1 MKKSTSPNTLL
12 AVAAALACCAARA
25 DGNTN
30 MPEGSHDISVAVTA
44 VDAPRSEG
52 GRRREVAL
60 LPSFSGRWSNGISA
74 SPGQVT
80 FDVSDDPVF
89 DYGPLLTY
97 GLRPLR
103 TDDPSDKIRFDI
115 EAGVFARYM
124 FAYNIHF
131 NTMLTYGGGVDR
143 SGVRLIAN
151 ASYSMKLGEHAFLVL
166 SPGFEAV
173 NASTMKSSFGITPAQ
188 SDSDHLAPYVTHPG
202 LKNVFFNAAVGRQ
215 LSNKWSL
222 AGGANVSTLLGSAAH
237 TPLTQKRTDAT
248 IFLQLGYHY

>member
-1 MKKSTSPNTLL
+1 MTSRSSNTLL
-12 AVAAALACCAARA
+12 AIAAGLASCAARA
-25 DGNTN
+25 DSNMN
-30 MPEGSHDISVAVTA
+30 MPEGSHDISYALTA

-52 GRRREVAL
+52 GKRREVAL

-74 SPGQVT
+74 SPGQVAW
-80 FDVSDDPVF
+80 DVSDDPVF

-103 TDDPSDKIRFDI
+103 TDDPSNKIRFDI

-143 SGVRLIAN
+143 SGVKLIAN
-151 ASYSMKLGEHAFLVL
+151 ANYTMRLGEHAFLML
-166 SPGFEAV
+166 SPGFEAA
-173 NASTMKSSFGITPAQ
+173 NASYMKSSFGVTPAQ

-202 LKNVFFNAAVGRQ
+202 LKNVFFNAAVGSQ

-222 AGGANVSTLLGSAAH
+222 VSGVDLSTLLGSAAH
-237 TPLTQKRTDAT
+237 TPLTHKRTDAT